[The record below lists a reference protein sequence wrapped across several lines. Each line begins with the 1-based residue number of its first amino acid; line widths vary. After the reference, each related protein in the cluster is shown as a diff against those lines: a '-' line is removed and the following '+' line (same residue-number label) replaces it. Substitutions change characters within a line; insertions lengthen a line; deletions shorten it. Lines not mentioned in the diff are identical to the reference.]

1 MGRRL
6 VVAMSVML
14 CLVTSAGA
22 QTPEERA
29 VARDL
34 IAKHGDAVIIVLGTT
49 KVRVNQGGK
58 EVQNQDQR
66 LQSLVTLL
74 DTSGLGVMSL
84 TALDPSEFATA
95 QLSRGRGAGGGI
107 SVTTEPSEL
116 RYRMA
121 DGREVPVRVVLRDK
135 ELDLAFL
142 RPMEKPSALMPAI
155 DTPAAKVSVLDG
167 VISVQR
173 LPEVAGWQSTA
184 MFFTVQAVVEK
195 PRTFYFLTG
204 GTAGSPV
211 FDTRGRFVG
220 IVLRL
225 KNEAD
230 AAAAPFIL
238 LPASDI
244 REVAKQAK

>member
-1 MGRRL
+1 
-6 VVAMSVML
+6 
-14 CLVTSAGA
+14 
-22 QTPEERA
+22 
-29 VARDL
+29 
-34 IAKHGDAVIIVLGTT
+34 
-49 KVRVNQGGK
+49 
-58 EVQNQDQR
+58 
-66 LQSLVTLL
+66 
-74 DTSGLGVMSL
+74 
-84 TALDPSEFATA
+84 
-95 QLSRGRGAGGGI
+95 
-107 SVTTEPSEL
+107 
-116 RYRMA
+116 MA

>member
-1 MGRRL
+1 
-6 VVAMSVML
+6 
-14 CLVTSAGA
+14 
-22 QTPEERA
+22 
-29 VARDL
+29 
-34 IAKHGDAVIIVLGTT
+34 
-49 KVRVNQGGK
+49 
-58 EVQNQDQR
+58 
-66 LQSLVTLL
+66 
-74 DTSGLGVMSL
+74 MSL

-95 QLSRGRGAGGGI
+95 QLSRGRGAGGAI
-107 SVTTEPSEL
+107 NVTTEPSEL
-116 RYRMA
+116 RYRLA

-142 RPMEKPSALMPAI
+142 RPMEKPAAPMPAI
-155 DTPAAKVSVLDG
+155 DTAAAKVRAV

-184 MFFTVQAVVEK
+184 MFFSVQAVVEK

-230 AAAAPFIL
+230 AANAPFIV

-244 REVAKQAK
+244 REVAKQAN

>member
-58 EVQNQDQR
+58 EVQNQD
-66 LQSLVTLL
+66 
-74 DTSGLGVMSL
+74 
-84 TALDPSEFATA
+84 
-95 QLSRGRGAGGGI
+95 
-107 SVTTEPSEL
+107 
-116 RYRMA
+116 
-121 DGREVPVRVVLRDK
+121 
-135 ELDLAFL
+135 
-142 RPMEKPSALMPAI
+142 
-155 DTPAAKVSVLDG
+155 
-167 VISVQR
+167 QR

>member
-1 MGRRL
+1 
-6 VVAMSVML
+6 
-14 CLVTSAGA
+14 
-22 QTPEERA
+22 
-29 VARDL
+29 
-34 IAKHGDAVIIVLGTT
+34 
-49 KVRVNQGGK
+49 
-58 EVQNQDQR
+58 
-66 LQSLVTLL
+66 
-74 DTSGLGVMSL
+74 
-84 TALDPSEFATA
+84 
-95 QLSRGRGAGGGI
+95 
-107 SVTTEPSEL
+107 
-116 RYRMA
+116 
-121 DGREVPVRVVLRDK
+121 
-135 ELDLAFL
+135 
-142 RPMEKPSALMPAI
+142 
-155 DTPAAKVSVLDG
+155 